1 MMKKRGRTIQWLLI
15 SIFLFILL
23 FIPIGEGNLLVFLIE
38 YSNYLFKPFIT
49 WRFPYRYQIEII
61 RLYLLFITNIVLLV
75 LFSIKKTYPIT
86 QKTLAIVQFVL
97 YIIMCLVY
105 VNSSLEFVDYYAIAF
120 IVIILMNLSLL
131 QVLNLFCISPKR
143 YKHASIIVSSIVL
156 ILLSVYSVLFW
167 TVSRF
172 EFELNEDGE
181 SYSIVSIESDI
192 PTIRIPS
199 TYKGLPV
206 TKINSNYYIYQNIQ
220 EIIFEEDSNIEIIEN
235 DAFRCRNLR
244 KITLSSSLHT
254 IGDNAF
260 SFCYKLEEV
269 IIPIEVIYIGGW
281 VFECENGI
289 IYCEAESKP
298 DTWEVGWCYKAKE
311 IIWGYK
317 G

>member
-1 MMKKRGRTIQWLLI
+1 MEKRGRAIQWLML
-15 SIFLFILL
+15 LFILL
-23 FIPIGEGNLLVFLIE
+23 SLCIPIGDGYVVEALIE
-38 YSNYLFKPFIT
+38 FSSYVFNPTSWYYPYTPQLVTIPF
-49 WRFPYRYQIEII
+49 
-61 RLYLLFITNIVLLV
+61 YLLFIIILL
-75 LFSIKKTYPIT
+75 LLILMSIKKTNPVLLKIISII
-86 QKTLAIVQFVL
+86 QFLLFIPLLLAIFGVYDFTFVT
-97 YIIMCLVY
+97 
-105 VNSSLEFVDYYAIAF
+105 S
-120 IVIILMNLSLL
+120 ILITFSLL
-131 QVLNLFCISPKR
+131 QVVNVFSKTIKRLRLTFIIATSLCI
-143 YKHASIIVSSIVL
+143 VGL
-156 ILLSVYSVLFW
+156 GVYSVLFW

-220 EIIFEEDSNIEIIEN
+220 EIIFEEDSNIEIIEQT
-235 DAFRCRNLR
+235 AFRCRNLR
-244 KITLSSSLHT
+244 KITLSPSLHT
-254 IGDNAF
+254 VGDNAF

-311 IIWGYK
+311 IIWGY
-317 G
+317 GG